1 MNYRHPDVPDLSSM
15 GAEHRVGFGILL
27 VHISRLEASFQDR
40 VRASRALSC
49 ARNVHASLL
58 ATFQYSKPSTEL
70 SEKLAPLGELLKT
83 MDETFGQAFPLGAT
97 AAVTGQRENRSG
109 LAKVLSAGC

>member
-1 MNYRHPDVPDLSSM
+1 VSYRYPDVPDLSSWVLST
-15 GAEHRVGFGILL
+15 ELDFGILL

-70 SEKLAPLGELLKT
+70 SEKLATLGELLKT